1 MRPIDGDALAGV
13 IADAARRLI
22 DDGYSPQGDALR
34 ETAAFIKEFPAIEA
48 EPVRH
53 GCWEQDYELVQGPE
67 DNSEYPYVACNIC
80 GNKEYG
86 LDLNDYTDYD
96 DLPNYCPNCG
106 ARMDAGGA

>member
-53 GCWEQDYELVQGPE
+53 WYWIETNEGTFCSECDKTPIEVGP
-67 DNSEYPYVACNIC
+67 YHICN
-80 GNKEYG
+80 YSA
-86 LDLNDYTDYD
+86 
-96 DLPNYCPNCG
+96 PYCPNCG
-106 ARMDAGGA
+106 AKMDAGGA